1 MLGVYVHTHW
11 GYNHPYAARTWTRAD
26 WESYLG
32 GLRGL
37 GYDFL
42 MIWPLL
48 DSMPPIPNASD
59 QAFLQHVGHAIE
71 VAQRQFG
78 MRVAVI
84 TCPNT
89 IGNERA
95 ADYAYAERPYFA
107 CEKKVNPADKAAVE
121 AFLEGRRH
129 QLKPLAGADVLAVID
144 SDPGGY
150 IGSTNDEFVA
160 LLKGQIEVFREF
172 NPSAELMYWMLV
184 GWENY
189 NLFWANSQAWQP
201 GDPPPRFEF
210 HPHVF
215 HDTLTMIQE
224 QIAEPWW
231 LTAGIQEHVDAIKA
245 LGLESKTLAFPY
257 GLVEGEPTF
266 PLTEWD
272 PARLERGLSGP
283 AAQVA
288 TRGAMANAQTH
299 CLQLPHLYLFA
310 HLAQGGTVESADLAG
325 FARRLLPGLEGLIAE
340 AWQGLTTAEPSAQR
354 KLAQQVRAQ
363 AGGSHALGDL
373 KGLMFDD
380 PDRFLTDL
388 AMNLEVRAALTEFA
402 QASPVDAQAISK
414 LLAALRP
421 YQQRTGFVDAYGG
434 VVYEKMNRPLEQV
447 DDPAIQTAL
456 QHFVDWRDP
465 SVRQGVTQRL
475 LDAMEAF
482 AKRG

>member
-26 WESYLG
+26 WEGYLE

-48 DSMPPIPNASD
+48 DSMPPNPNASD
-59 QAFLQHVGHAIE
+59 RAFLQLVAQAIE
-71 VAQRQFG
+71 AAQRRFG

-95 ADYAYAERPYFA
+95 ERYAYAERPYFS

-121 AFLEGRRH
+121 AFLAGRRR
-129 QLKPLAGADVLAVID
+129 QLEPLAGADVLAVID

-160 LLKGQIEVFREF
+160 LLKGQIDVFREF
-172 NPSAELMYWMLV
+172 NPSAELMYWMLF

-189 NLFWANSQAWQP
+189 NRFWAAAQAWQP
-201 GDPPPRFEF
+201 GDP
-210 HPHVF
+210 HPWIDLDSGVYTE
-215 HDTLTMIQE
+215 TLTMIRE
-224 QIAEPWW
+224 QVAEPWS
-231 LTAGIQEHVDAIKA
+231 LTAGIPEHLTAVTA
-245 LGLESKTLAFPY
+245 LGLENKTLAFPY

-272 PARLERGLSGP
+272 PARLERGLSSP
-283 AAQVA
+283 VAQQA
-288 TRGAMANAQTH
+288 RRGAMANAQTH
-299 CLQLPHLYLFA
+299 CLQLPHLYLFS

-325 FARRLLPGLEGLIAE
+325 FARRLLPGLEELIAE
-340 AWQGLTTAEPSAQR
+340 AWQGLTKAEPSIQR
-354 KLAQQVRAQ
+354 DLAQQVRAQ
-363 AGGSHALGDL
+363 AGGSHPMGEL
-373 KGLMFDD
+373 KGMLFGD
-380 PDRFLTDL
+380 PNRFLNDL
-388 AMNLEVRAALTEFA
+388 AMNLEMRAALTEFA
-402 QASPVDAQAISK
+402 QAAPVDAQAIRK
-414 LLAALRP
+414 LLKVVRP
-421 YQQRTGFVDAYGG
+421 YQQQLGFVDAYGG
-434 VVYEKMNRPLEQV
+434 AVYEKMNRPLEQV
-447 DDPAIQTAL
+447 ADPAIHAAL
-456 QHFVDWRDP
+456 EQFVDWRDP
-465 SVRQGVTQRL
+465 GVRQGVTLRL

-482 AKRG
+482 AEKD